1 MVTRPSKPKFRS
13 GFEEK
18 LYDEL
23 VGSGVPVE
31 YEQVTVPYTR
41 PAKKRKYLA
50 DLSFKKSN
58 ILIEAKGRL
67 TKEGRDKLID
77 IKRSNPDLDLRI
89 VFQRD
94 NKLTR
99 RSRTKYSQW
108 AEKQGIPWAIGR
120 VPQEW
125 IDDILGR

>member
-1 MVTRPSKPKFRS
+1 MTKPQTPPFRS
-13 GFEEK
+13 GFEKK
-18 LYDEL
+18 LYAEMTEEGL
-23 VGSGVPVE
+23 NVE
-31 YEQVTVPYTR
+31 FEEVTVKYVQ
-41 PAKKRKYLA
+41 PAKDRKYLA
-50 DLSFKKSN
+50 DFSFPNSP

-67 TKEGRDKLID
+67 TKEGRDKLLN

-94 NKLTR
+94 NELTR

-108 AEKQGIPWAIGR
+108 AEKQGIPWAVGR

-125 IDDILGR
+125 VDEIRKTT